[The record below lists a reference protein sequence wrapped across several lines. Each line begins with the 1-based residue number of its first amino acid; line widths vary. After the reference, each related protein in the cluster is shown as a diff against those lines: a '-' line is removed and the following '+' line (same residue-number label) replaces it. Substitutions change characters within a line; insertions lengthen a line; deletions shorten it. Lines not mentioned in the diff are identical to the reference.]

1 MVDRS
6 YPKLPVVAVSAAVME
21 SGRLLLVKRGGEP
34 GKGLWSLPGG
44 VLELGETLHDGL
56 VREVREETGLLVDPG
71 PLLGVFE
78 HMVRDG
84 EDRVTYHYIL
94 IDYLA
99 RPSGGRL
106 AAGSDAPEAVWI
118 PLDQARAYPLTPETG
133 RVLELLRERGHAL
146 G

>member
-1 MVDRS
+1 MDRS

-118 PLDQARAYPLTPETG
+118 PLDQARAYPLTHETG